1 MGPLHMTYMVP
12 QFIMAW
18 FHSHHSKIDSAID
31 VERLFTDMTDT
42 APKAPRRMR
51 MTQFYSKRFYDT
63 RIKPVFDP
71 EWAAVLASTEATKP
85 SRINVLN
92 SITSRLWE
100 NEPSSFKT
108 WLQGQRDAAYE
119 RELEEHQRVVKEME
133 TAPNT
138 AETYHS

>member
-1 MGPLHMTYMVP
+1 MPI

-18 FHSHHSKIDSAID
+18 FHSHHSKIDSPVDI
-31 VERLFTDMTDT
+31 ERLFTEMAD
-42 APKAPRRMR
+42 AGPKAPRRMQ
-51 MTQFYSKRFYDT
+51 MTQFYSKRYYDLW
-63 RIKPVFDP
+63 IKPVFDP
-71 EWAAVLASTEATKP
+71 EWAIVLASTEATKP
-85 SRINVLN
+85 SQINVLN

-119 RELEEHQRVVKEME
+119 RELEEHQRVIKEME
-133 TAPNT
+133 SAPNT

>member
-1 MGPLHMTYMVP
+1 
-12 QFIMAW
+12 
-18 FHSHHSKIDSAID
+18 
-31 VERLFTDMTDT
+31 
-42 APKAPRRMR
+42 MR
-51 MTQFYSKRFYDT
+51 MTQFYSKRYYDL
-63 RIKPVFDP
+63 RIKPVFEP
-71 EWAAVLASTEATKP
+71 AWSAILANTETTKP

-92 SITSRLWE
+92 SVTSTLWE
-100 NEPSSFKT
+100 NEPSAFKT